1 MKVCCCPEIWNTSN
15 ATQVS
20 HRLIW
25 NEMPP
30 FYLTSAHL
38 GLHETRHFQR
48 TVQVLIWHTH
58 QSLCLTMYST
68 QSKSCKFKWFVAR
81 NKARTSLT
89 NHCLKWRVHFITPL
103 PAHKPCPP
111 HFAAEAKVAAGRAA
125 KHLPADCGGWPEWSA
140 PFAQF
145 RSAKYLWFLSHAVRL
160 VALQLA
166 DYPAAAVL
174 LDAKQKSSGAHPS
187 TTNRLSSQ
195 NRLVNKIMWYLLGKS
210 SILQPGVYCIS
221 LVLSPKSFRRI
232 SARVYHISWDRDKL
246 KTTLVSNIVVS
257 NQVQVKADTPL
268 SFTSHCHII
277 LGSKP
282 SFARLSSQSLRADL
296 IWSSQNWTTKTLCG
310 ILLFMANG
318 NGSLC
323 FNPVV
328 SCWLFLVSCFL
339 FLVLL
344 LEVCFPNYSHLESC
358 FHVWKFFCFPPFWL
372 PGRRFQS
379 HQITGHLPKVKF

>member
-1 MKVCCCPEIWNTSN
+1 MI
-15 ATQVS
+15 
-20 HRLIW
+20 R
-25 NEMPP
+25 
-30 FYLTSAHL
+30 
-38 GLHETRHFQR
+38 
-48 TVQVLIWHTH
+48 
-58 QSLCLTMYST
+58 
-68 QSKSCKFKWFVAR
+68 CKKQGP
-81 NKARTSLT
+81 TSLT

-111 HFAAEAKVAAGRAA
+111 HFAAEAKVAAGHAA
-125 KHLPADCGGWPEWSA
+125 KHLPADCGGWRLKNPKWSTS
-140 PFAQF
+140 FAQF

-210 SILQPGVYCIS
+210 SILQPGVYCMC

-232 SARVYHISWDRDKL
+232 SACVYHISWERDKL
-246 KTTLVSNIVVS
+246 RTTLVSSIVVS
-257 NQVQVKADTPL
+257 NQVQVKADTLL

-296 IWSSQNWTTKTLCG
+296 IWSNQNWTTKTLCESSYSWQ
-310 ILLFMANG
+310 METV
-318 NGSLC
+318 LC
-323 FNPVV
+323 ASIP
-328 SCWLFLVSCFL
+328 LFLVSCFL

-358 FHVWKFFCFPPFWL
+358 FHVWKFLCFPPFGFPDADFSL
-372 PGRRFQS
+372 TKSQDIFQRWS
-379 HQITGHLPKVKF
+379 SREMSPCNVVPSFFYLPKKS